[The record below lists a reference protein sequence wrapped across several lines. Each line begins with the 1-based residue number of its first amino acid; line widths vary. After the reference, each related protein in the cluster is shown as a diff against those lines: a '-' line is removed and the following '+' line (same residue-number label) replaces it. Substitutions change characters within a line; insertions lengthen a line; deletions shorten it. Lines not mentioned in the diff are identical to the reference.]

1 MLGSMIAT
9 FFGIFLLIVA
19 SVPAI
24 PLPEAP
30 EVTELDVT
38 NKSFPSYRPHV
49 DDGSLLLKAREA
61 TNDQCVDLTLAQA
74 KTIPNFWQKVQSY
87 ADERYGKGSRNI
99 LMYDKHYPDV
109 HSAKVC
115 VTSQAVQ
122 IKTTEGSPS
131 CQTNNGTTGGV
142 ISGTHGI
149 VSVMIQ
155 QGFTGTSS
163 FTISEAASI
172 GITNA
177 FRVRMKFPDVVN
189 TRGGPTAFD
198 VSFNEMVTTT
208 FNMTVLSDQTC
219 QAMEVV
225 HSCTLQGIGEIPF
238 IASGKFWIEYDDK
251 TYDHLEN
258 KKTRDGHYKFEVD
271 FEDVLPA
278 VSQRT
283 INAFFKGSFS
293 TSSHGHYK
301 AVCTGGTG

>member
-1 MLGSMIAT
+1 M
-9 FFGIFLLIVA
+9 
-19 SVPAI
+19 
-24 PLPEAP
+24 PLPEAF
-30 EVTELDVT
+30 EVSQLDAT
-38 NKSFPSYRPHV
+38 NSSFPSYRPYV
-49 DDGSLLLKAREA
+49 DDRSLPWKAREA
-61 TNDQCVDLTLAQA
+61 ANDQCVDLTLAQA

-99 LMYDKHYPDV
+99 LMYDKHVRVLPLALTYCPLILSKYPDI
-109 HSAKVC
+109 HPAKVC
-115 VTSQAVQ
+115 VTSQA
-122 IKTTEGSPS
+122 
-131 CQTNNGTTGGV
+131 TNNGTTGGI

-172 GITNA
+172 GITEA

-189 TRGGPTAFD
+189 TRGGPTTYATITNTQSANFD
-198 VSFNEMVTTT
+198 ISFNEMVTTT
-208 FNMTVLSDQTC
+208 FNMTVQSDQAC

-225 HSCTLQGIGEIPF
+225 RACTLQGIGEIPF

-258 KKTRDGHYKFEVD
+258 KKTHDDHYKFEVD

-278 VSQRT
+278 ASQRT
-283 INAFFKGSFS
+283 IKAFFKGSFS

>member
-1 MLGSMIAT
+1 M
-9 FFGIFLLIVA
+9 
-19 SVPAI
+19 
-24 PLPEAP
+24 PLPEAF
-30 EVTELDVT
+30 EVPQLDAT
-38 NKSFPSYRPHV
+38 NKSFPSYRPYV
-49 DDGSLLLKAREA
+49 DDRSLPLKAREA

-87 ADERYGKGSRNI
+87 ADGRYGKGSRKI

-109 HSAKVC
+109 HPAKVC

-122 IKTTEGSPS
+122 IKTTGSPS
-131 CQTNNGTTGGV
+131 CQTNNATTGGI

-189 TRGGPTAFD
+189 TRGGPTAYTTITNTQSANFD
-198 VSFNEMVTTT
+198 ISFNEMVTTT
-208 FNMTVLSDQTC
+208 FNMTVQPDQNC
-219 QAMEVV
+219 QAMEAVR
-225 HSCTLQGIGEIPF
+225 SCTLQGIGEIPF

-251 TYDHLEN
+251 TYDHLVNE
-258 KKTRDGHYKFEVD
+258 KTHDDHYKFEVD
-271 FEDVLPA
+271 FKDVLPA
-278 VSQRT
+278 ASQRT
-283 INAFFKGSFS
+283 IKAFFKGSFS
-293 TSSHGHYK
+293 TSSHGNYS
-301 AVCTGGTG
+301 AVCTGGSG

>member
-1 MLGSMIAT
+1 M
-9 FFGIFLLIVA
+9 
-19 SVPAI
+19 

-87 ADERYGKGSRNI
+87 ADERY
-99 LMYDKHYPDV
+99 
-109 HSAKVC
+109 
-115 VTSQAVQ
+115 
-122 IKTTEGSPS
+122 EGSPS

-189 TRGGPTAFD
+189 TRGGPTAYATITNTQSANFD

-278 VSQRT
+278 ASQRT